1 MPKIHEIIVMQMLDD
16 DRFRSSINEA
26 LAKAGVEVT
35 IPGRTPVEP
44 AAPYTTPPQPALSA
58 SSWRMLTADELIQDG
73 DQWAPLKEPDRWR
86 PVGDSVGTCP
96 SNWTKSHFR
105 RMVGVD
111 QMAVTERV
119 IPGGKTVINTW
130 TGLYAMVGK
139 LLWVQDTSVNNT
151 VREIAILKSVNMHS
165 SATFETLTGTK
176 VLMPTFVCYTLD
188 HDEQWMIG
196 MHCEMGDVR
205 WENRTRPPQRGL
217 LREISGGPHYR
228 FINHWKYCRIDE
240 DYYRQS
246 IGSVCRSAAQTP
258 IHDDECIDDPVPAI
272 SLDPRFPL
280 DGEMVWIGDEEHHEL
295 AICRGVETGDFTVLK
310 CDTVEG
316 RKFDVGFIRLSDAPK
331 HWLVGYE
338 CFYSDDH
345 TRISRND
352 INHAVVTEIDE
363 SRPCT
368 FKTGNY
374 GWLYARIAEPY
385 YRTKIAEAMASHSAM
400 NEPQE
405 IQPTEVLPRLRIYA
419 GESLRGVVIGDLV
432 WIGED
437 PHPAIFRGLLT
448 GSDEFSFDT
457 ENGVERARW
466 FVRLEDADPAWLVGH
481 TCRCSDVNN
490 VPLDTSP
497 FVRIVRYIEGDMFPF
512 RETSNA
518 WRYGRIDE
526 SYYINLISEAMI
538 NLAVD
543 QRIEQ
548 EAPL

>member
-86 PVGDSVGTCP
+86 PVGDSVGTRP

-105 RMVGVD
+105 RMVGVE
-111 QMAVTERV
+111 QMAVAERA
-119 IPGGKTVINTW
+119 ISGDG
-130 TGLYAMVGK
+130 VGTRVVRWDEIIDCVGR
-139 LLWVQDTSVNNT
+139 LMWVVNRASGH
-151 VREIAILKSVNMHS
+151 REIAIIKSVMQNVFIVVETMS
-165 SATFETLTGTK
+165 GEKRVNVPFEL
-176 VLMPTFVCYTLD
+176 YTLD

-205 WENRTRPPQRGL
+205 WENRSHPPQRGL
-217 LREISGGPHYR
+217 LREICVGPHYR
-228 FINHWKYCRIDE
+228 FNNNWEYCRIDE
-240 DYYRQS
+240 AYYRQS
-246 IGSVCRSAAQTP
+246 IGSVCRPNEATPYEAA
-258 IHDDECIDDPVPAI
+258 V
-272 SLDPRFPL
+272 
-280 DGEMVWIGDEEHHEL
+280 
-295 AICRGVETGDFTVLK
+295 
-310 CDTVEG
+310 
-316 RKFDVGFIRLSDAPK
+316 
-331 HWLVGYE
+331 
-338 CFYSDDH
+338 
-345 TRISRND
+345 
-352 INHAVVTEIDE
+352 
-363 SRPCT
+363 
-368 FKTGNY
+368 
-374 GWLYARIAEPY
+374 ARIDSAIMENDQ
-385 YRTKIAEAMASHSAM
+385 RAMSAEAMASHSAM

-448 GSDEFSFDT
+448 GSNEFSFDT

-466 FVRLEDADPAWLVGH
+466 FVRLEDANPAWLVGH
-481 TCRCSDVNN
+481 MCRCSDVNDI
-490 VPLDTSP
+490 PLDTSP
-497 FVRIVRYIEGDMFPF
+497 FVRIVRYLEGDMFPF

-518 WRYGRIDE
+518 WRYGCIDE
-526 SYYINLISEAMI
+526 SHYINLINEAMINLISEAMI

-543 QRIEQ
+543 QRIER